1 MILGGNDGTHMGT
14 CNDGVRVGSPA
25 SRGRMMN
32 LVGRISR
39 ETPNTLPVA
48 IGASRTMASAAGS
61 SLLHIR
67 WHGPSN
73 RMRGQGERALHP
85 LGRLT
90 ILFVE

>member
-1 MILGGNDGTHMGT
+1 MIFDDDDDTHMGT

-32 LVGRISR
+32 LVGRINR

-48 IGASRTMASAAGS
+48 IGASRTIATAAGS
-61 SLLHIR
+61 SLRHIPWR
-67 WHGPSN
+67 SPSF
-73 RMRGQGERALHP
+73 RIRDHGERALHP

>member
-1 MILGGNDGTHMGT
+1 MARIWAPAMMACVSDLLP
-14 CNDGVRVGSPA
+14 SP
-25 SRGRMMN
+25 GRRMN

-73 RMRGQGERALHP
+73 RMRGQGGLFSPAFGR
-85 LGRLT
+85 LGR
-90 ILFVE
+90 